1 MYPEEWV
8 GMINTLEVKY
18 DRNRTADQTPKNKHT
33 PRKKADNG
41 EYSEINIILVR
52 VPLQNKNSSTVR

>member
-52 VPLQNKNSSTVR
+52 VPL